1 MYHNRRFAQRL
12 VKSYYKNYPT
22 DDDESLESN
31 VEPSR
36 LKSHQKVLYHFT
48 CQKRFD
54 HLGRITSRNYK
65 PGSLHQ
71 CRFSGELKYY
81 ET

>member
-1 MYHNRRFAQRL
+1 MYHNRQFTQRF
-12 VKSYYKNYPT
+12 VKSYYKNYST
-22 DDDESLESN
+22 DDDGSLESN

-36 LKSHQKVLYHFT
+36 SKSYQKVLYHFIR
-48 CQKRFD
+48 QRRFD

-65 PGSLHQ
+65 PGSLLQ
-71 CRFSGELKYY
+71 CRFSRKLKYY